1 MPWAG
6 APETQFQQEN
16 LLRELGK
23 AFAGFCDHT
32 SEASRAA
39 FPTIATGNWGCGVF
53 GGFVDLKAV
62 LQWMAASMG
71 QRQLR
76 YYPFGDSVNERLGQL
91 VTAVQAAPNGSVTV
105 GWMWQK
111 LVEFPEAMQ
120 AAIRTDTDA
129 KEQWEQARGAPEF
142 IPWLIAQ
149 ISTLNGGD
157 GGL

>member
-6 APETQFQQEN
+6 SPETQFQQEN

-32 SEASRAA
+32 GEASRTA
-39 FPTIATGNWGCGVF
+39 FTTIATGNWGCGAF

-76 YYPFGDSVNERLGQL
+76 YYPFGDAVDGRLKQL
-91 VTAVQAAPNGSVTV
+91 MTAVQAAPSGTMTV
-105 GWMWQK
+105 GWM
-111 LVEFPEAMQ
+111 
-120 AAIRTDTDA
+120 
-129 KEQWEQARGAPEF
+129 
-142 IPWLIAQ
+142 
-149 ISTLNGGD
+149 
-157 GGL
+157 